1 MDLEKQILE
10 EKRILKVK
18 QRWEYL
24 ELLENNIPL
33 TAPTDRLHSLLPM
46 YIDTLKRQIEE
57 APFDPSIMN
66 DLLNKLSNARYRL
79 NILTQV

>member
-1 MDLEKQILE
+1 MDLEKQG
-10 EKRILKVK
+10 LKVK
-18 QRWEYL
+18 YRWEYL
-24 ELLENNIPL
+24 KLLENNIL
-33 TAPTDRLHSLLPM
+33 FTAPTDRLHILLPM

>member
-1 MDLEKQILE
+1 
-10 EKRILKVK
+10 
-18 QRWEYL
+18 
-24 ELLENNIPL
+24 
-33 TAPTDRLHSLLPM
+33 M
-46 YIDTLKRQIEE
+46 YVNAHKKQIEE